1 MEQNIKVR
9 PEIWKILEKKGMK
22 TPLKFFIYKD
32 FLVAQKVTPTVDRYN
47 VNEVKG
53 FCTERKQSIQGQP
66 IGL

>member
-32 FLVAQKVTPTVDRYN
+32 FLNKTLVAQKVTPTVDRYN
-47 VNEVKG
+47 VMK
-53 FCTERKQSIQGQP
+53 
-66 IGL
+66 L